1 MGLKLHITVDWCGR
15 EGPKRCFTGAEDMCL
30 TGAEDMCLAW
40 GLLIALGTDIPG
52 YQGDI

>member
-30 TGAEDMCLAW
+30 AW